1 MNHPSD
7 SIRQPNLLIHSAAWA
22 ARPTAAVWL
31 TLIVLSATFASGS
44 AIAQSQ
50 FLAYSAACQSDCD
63 LGPTVLWTPPS
74 GSALTSS
81 AAKSWSFIDA
91 TGNSNSNFAVSASAQ
106 ATIGGPNKWSASS
119 SAGGY
124 FNGAGTFTSNGVAA
138 DGVVK
143 IREEFTLPQTSTWQG
158 PGWLRL
164 TYHITGNVGVRYSET
179 SSSSGQKLGTAES
192 SITFECGSA
201 RIGGSGSSRCESAD
215 FAPPAPGSLNLIGR
229 LKFDASEAVD
239 RTVSFDVSV
248 FSNQPHVYQL
258 QTTVDSRLMLNAT
271 NRTGQIVGLT
281 SADFSQTFTLAAAQL
296 YDTGFNKVPQW
307 SIRAGSGFDYANIA
321 AIPVVGAIPEPTTN
335 ALLVV
340 GLLALGWKLRRRPLG
355 AGR

>member
-1 MNHPSD
+1 MNHPSH
-7 SIRQPNLLIHSAAWA
+7 SVRQANLLIHVVAWA

-31 TLIVLSATFASGS
+31 TLIVLSASFASGS

-50 FLAYSAACQSDCD
+50 FLAYASACQSDCNV
-63 LGPTVLWTPPS
+63 GPTVLWTPPS
-74 GSALTSS
+74 GSAQTSS

-91 TGNSNSNFAVSASAQ
+91 TGNSSANYAVSASAQ
-106 ATIGGPNKWSASS
+106 ATVAGPSKWSASS

-124 FNGAGTFTSNGVAA
+124 FNGPGSFYSNGVAG
-138 DGVVK
+138 DGVVL
-143 IREEFTLPQTSTWQG
+143 IREEFTLPKTSTWSG

-164 TYHITGNVGVRYSET
+164 TYHISGNVALNYSET

-201 RIGGSGSSRCESAD
+201 RIGASGGSRCESAD
-215 FAPPAPGSLNLIGR
+215 FAPALPGSLNLTGR
-229 LKFDASEAVD
+229 LTFDSSQAVD
-239 RTVSFDVSV
+239 RTLNFDVSV
-248 FSNQPHVYQL
+248 FSDLPHVYRL
-258 QTTVDSRLMLNAT
+258 QTIVDSRLMLNAT
-271 NRTGQIVGLT
+271 NRTGQVVGLT

-296 YDTGFNKVPQW
+296 YDTNFNKVPEW

-321 AIPVVGAIPEPTTN
+321 AIPVVGAIPEPTTS
-335 ALLVV
+335 AMLVV
-340 GLLALGWKLRRRPLG
+340 GMLALGWKLRRRALG